1 MSDNTEGWITTR
13 GVVVGWLQQVDG
25 DIDEAPDIAV
35 VSVTVWKKRNTIT
48 WLTPGIQTLVLRWV
62 GNDYEILDGDEDN
75 LKIGD
80 TIEFVTNHEEQMAIA
95 FPHEER
101 FPKAT

>member
-80 TIEFVTNHEEQMAIA
+80 TIEFVTNHEEQARYA
-95 FPHEER
+95 FPYKEE
-101 FPKAT
+101 FPPTT